1 MGFSIAFRRAYG
13 GSNRLTSRWRLG
25 NVIRQRSNAGTRSGC
40 RASCQ
45 FTQSLTMRQ
54 KADCAIYASWQGK
67 IQMIIVRSR
76 AHCRLLVH
84 RNPRRSDPCQ
94 AFNTCAY
101 SGPVSIPPVV
111 FQQLLT
117 ASAIFSLMSVDRTA
131 LNPGNCFPRILFQ
144 ESGYNM
150 SERFIEND
158 DQLC

>member
-1 MGFSIAFRRAYG
+1 MSFSIALRRAYG
-13 GSNRLTSRWRLG
+13 GG
-25 NVIRQRSNAGTRSGC
+25 HVIRQRSNAGTRSGC

-54 KADCAIYASWQGK
+54 KADCAIYASWQRK
-67 IQMIIVRSR
+67 VQMIIVRSR

-84 RNPRRSDPCQ
+84 RPERSDHCQ
-94 AFNTCAY
+94 AFNTCAF
-101 SGPVSIPPVV
+101 SGPVSIPLVV

-117 ASAIFSLMSVDRTA
+117 ASAIFSIMSVDRTA

>member
-1 MGFSIAFRRAYG
+1 MGFSIATRRAYG

-40 RASCQ
+40 HASCQ

-84 RNPRRSDPCQ
+84 RPERSDPCQ
-94 AFNTCAY
+94 AFNTCAF
-101 SGPVSIPPVV
+101 SGPVSIPLVV

-117 ASAIFSLMSVDRTA
+117 ASAIFSIMSVDRTA

>member
-1 MGFSIAFRRAYG
+1 MSFSIALRRAYG
-13 GSNRLTSRWRLG
+13 GG
-25 NVIRQRSNAGTRSGC
+25 HVIRQRSNAGTRSGC

-54 KADCAIYASWQGK
+54 KANCAIYASWQRK
-67 IQMIIVRSR
+67 VQMIIVRSR

-84 RNPRRSDPCQ
+84 RPERSDPCQ
-94 AFNTCAY
+94 AFNTCAF
-101 SGPVSIPPVV
+101 SGPVSIPLVV

-117 ASAIFSLMSVDRTA
+117 AAAIFSIMSVDRTA

>member
-117 ASAIFSLMSVDRTA
+117 ASAIFSIMSVDRTA